1 MCAIRIAVFDILSS
15 GVGLFVCLHGVV
27 AREVRRQTV
36 TRVTVRQYFS
46 GVLLTVQSAI
56 PLLVLGCARL
66 VATRGVEYQE
76 HVSEYG
82 VHWNFFFTLA
92 IVKVCGISVLFENK
106 SCVTGTH
113 HTNVIFKQSEIPTVW

>member
-1 MCAIRIAVFDILSS
+1 M
-15 GVGLFVCLHGVV
+15 V

-36 TRVTVRQYFS
+36 TRVTAEQYVNS
-46 GVLLTVQSAI
+46 VLLTIRSAI

-92 IVKVCGISVLFENK
+92 IVKV
-106 SCVTGTH
+106 H
-113 HTNVIFKQSEIPTVW
+113 

>member
-1 MCAIRIAVFDILSS
+1 MCAVKIDVFIVSS
-15 GVGLFVCLHGVV
+15 GVGLFVCFHGVV

-36 TRVTVRQYFS
+36 TRVTAGQYFT
-46 GVLLTVQSAI
+46 GVLLTIRSVI
-56 PLLVLGCARL
+56 PLIVLGCIRL

-92 IVKVCGISVLFENK
+92 IVKVPYMSSIIIHV
-106 SCVTGTH
+106 
-113 HTNVIFKQSEIPTVW
+113 